1 MKFINYLE
9 SITGIGVYPL
19 VSLMIFF
26 IFFLGVTLYIALGR
40 KEYFETLSNLPLR
53 TQNSDSLN
61 SKTHDY
67 ETQIEQN

>member
-26 IFFLGVTLYIALGR
+26 VFFIGVTLYIMLGR
-40 KEYFETLSNLPLR
+40 KEYFETLSNLPLP
-53 TQNSDSLN
+53 NSDSDSFISKN
-61 SKTHDY
+61 SVY
-67 ETQIEQN
+67 EKHIEQN